1 MNIWFA
7 IWCCRCDSAELWTK
21 VLLQY
26 AATMLPKQSKLNR
39 HFALGSSIRS
49 IFGSRSQKSNYIDH
63 TNIVP
68 YFIPARFFI
77 RFSSICSCSVSGVCS
92 NGIDIVF
99 SALLTYVNE
108 RTKLWANA
116 TTISGNHFL
125 HFRCLCHGDLFKL
138 LFIKRKSIFFLRPFF
153 CAPSIQKPHIIPKA
167 QHTQPH
173 THTCAHI
180 KIHFA
185 AFNKLIYA
193 KLFIF
198 FVYIQFVAV
207 THAVLNAFVAVF
219 TCFYQFFFAFSLS
232 HAHCFWLFCFHL
244 RLERNAKKGNKMK
257 KFSSELSKVEYG
269 GSISFSCMGLVH

>member
-7 IWCCRCDSAELWTK
+7 IWCCCCDSAELWTK

-26 AATMLPKQSKLNR
+26 AATILPKQSKLNR

-49 IFGSRSQKSNYIDH
+49 ISGSRSQKSNYIDH

-138 LFIKRKSIFFLRPFF
+138 LFIKRKSIFFS
-153 CAPSIQKPHIIPKA
+153 APLLLCTKHTKA
-167 QHTQPH
+167 AYYTESTAHTA
-173 THTCAHI
+173 T
-180 KIHFA
+180 
-185 AFNKLIYA
+185 
-193 KLFIF
+193 
-198 FVYIQFVAV
+198 
-207 THAVLNAFVAVF
+207 
-219 TCFYQFFFAFSLS
+219 
-232 HAHCFWLFCFHL
+232 
-244 RLERNAKKGNKMK
+244 
-257 KFSSELSKVEYG
+257 
-269 GSISFSCMGLVH
+269 